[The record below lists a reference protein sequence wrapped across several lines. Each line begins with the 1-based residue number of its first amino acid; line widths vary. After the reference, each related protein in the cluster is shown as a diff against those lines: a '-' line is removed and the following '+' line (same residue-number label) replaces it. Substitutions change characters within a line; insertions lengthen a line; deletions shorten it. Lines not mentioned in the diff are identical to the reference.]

1 MRLNC
6 YLGVLKINPIRLILM
21 HLFQNQVNQ
30 DRVYSMAWRSLD
42 VPRGLPA
49 SGRGASAAG
58 SDGRSAVH
66 HPDGQRA
73 HPA

>member
-1 MRLNC
+1 
-6 YLGVLKINPIRLILM
+6 M

-30 DRVYSMAWRSLD
+30 DRVYSMAGRSLN

-58 SDGRSAVH
+58 SGGRSAVH